1 MTPEPNMKEKI
12 IMKKFDYIIKDE
24 LGIHARP
31 AGMIVREAAK
41 FNSSITMQK
50 GEKIIDA
57 KRLFTLMSL
66 GVKNADEI
74 ILTFDGED
82 EDAAYE
88 ALKQLLEAN
97 L

>member
-1 MTPEPNMKEKI
+1 
-12 IMKKFDYIIKDE
+12 MKKFDYIIKDE